1 MIVHYILP
9 DLKHLTG
16 NDAKHTFQ
24 RKMYQ
29 IWQIFVSANKR
40 AGRQGIM
47 LEIVLSSYEKISE
60 PFQINSIK
68 KRLRSW

>member
-1 MIVHYILP
+1 MQNIPFREKCIKYG
-9 DLKHLTG
+9 K
-16 NDAKHTFQ
+16 
-24 RKMYQ
+24 
-29 IWQIFVSANKR
+29 IFVSANKR

-68 KRLRSW
+68 KRLRVCEFLNIILSIIY